1 MRTGRFGHLNGIVI
15 TCILT
20 LCLGSLHAIALK
32 SKLFTRFG
40 GKTNA
45 KESPI
50 SYKTL
55 YIDQNIDHFG
65 FLEDGTFKQ
74 RYLLSD
80 KYWHQPGGPILFY
93 TGNEGDITWFC
104 NNTGFMWE
112 VAKELGAMLIFA
124 EHRYYGESMPFGEAS
139 YSDSKH
145 LNFLTS
151 EQALADFA
159 VLIKM
164 IKSTIPGAQRS
175 PVIAIGG
182 SYGGMLSAWF
192 RMKYPNIV
200 VGALA
205 ASAPI
210 WQFPGMV
217 PCGAFLKTV
226 TQDFAKSGYN
236 CEVNIRK
243 SWSAI
248 NNISST
254 ASGLEWLSAEFS
266 LCDSLKNKNDVM
278 NFKNWLQE
286 TWVNLAMVDYPYE
299 ANFLQPLPRW
309 PIQVVCK
316 YLTMDS
322 TASDKLLLRGVSQA
336 AKVYYNY
343 TGSSSC
349 LNISQTATGNLGILG
364 WFYQACTEMVMPM
377 CTDGVN
383 DMFEPEEWNFQ
394 AFSDECKSMFGVRPR
409 ADWAEVVYG
418 GKDIGAHSNIIFS
431 NGVLDPWSAGGVT
444 HNISESLVSILI
456 PDGAHHLDLRY
467 SNDLD
472 PPTVRAARALEIK
485 YFKEWIRQ
493 AKKVHRSYLNS
504 RLKQYKASWEIT
516 DDAN

>member
-1 MRTGRFGHLNGIVI
+1 MRPRLEYLNGIVT
-15 TCILT
+15 TCILIQ
-20 LCLGSLHAIALK
+20 CLGSLHVTALK
-32 SKLFTRFG
+32 STLFSRFAGVTRIS
-40 GKTNA
+40 
-45 KESPI
+45 ESPI

-55 YIDQNIDHFG
+55 YIEQKINHFG

-74 RYLLSD
+74 RYLMSD
-80 KYWHQPGGPILFY
+80 MYWHNPGGAILFY

-112 VAKELGAMLIFA
+112 IAKELGAMLLFA
-124 EHRYYGESMPFGEAS
+124 EHRYYGESMPFGQAS

-145 LNFLTS
+145 LNYLTS

-159 VLIKM
+159 VLIKNV
-164 IKSTIPGAQRS
+164 KSTLPGAQHS
-175 PVIAIGG
+175 PVIAVGG

-217 PCGAFLKTV
+217 PCGAFYKTV

-248 NNISST
+248 NNISSM
-254 ASGLEWLSAEFS
+254 ASGLEWLSEEFS
-266 LCDSLKNKNDVM
+266 LCDSLKNKNDVA

-299 ANFLQPLPRW
+299 ANFLQPLPQW
-309 PIQVVCK
+309 PIQAVCK

-322 TASDKLLLRGVSQA
+322 TASDKLLLHGVSQA

-343 TGSSSC
+343 TGSISC

-364 WFYQACTEMVMPM
+364 WFYQSCTEMVMPM

-394 AFSDECKSMFGVRPR
+394 AFSDECKAMFGVRPR

-418 GKDIGAHSNIIFS
+418 GKDISAHSNIIFS
-431 NGVLDPWSAGGVT
+431 NGGLDPWSAGGVT
-444 HNISESLVSILI
+444 HNISESLVSIMI

-467 SNDLD
+467 SNALD
-472 PPTVRAARALEIK
+472 PPTVREARALELK

-493 AKKVHRSYLNS
+493 AKRAHRSHSHY
-504 RLKQYKASWEIT
+504 RL
-516 DDAN
+516 

>member
-1 MRTGRFGHLNGIVI
+1 PGMNE
-15 TCILT
+15 LT
-20 LCLGSLHAIALK
+20 EAPESFCCHWLI
-32 SKLFTRFG
+32 KLQPLLFPLRKLTPFTSNFPDR
-40 GKTNA
+40 
-45 KESPI
+45 S
-50 SYKTL
+50 
-55 YIDQNIDHFG
+55 FG

-74 RYLLSD
+74 RYLTSD
-80 KYWHQPGGPILFY
+80 VYWHKP
-93 TGNEGDITWFC
+93 
-104 NNTGFMWE
+104 
-112 VAKELGAMLIFA
+112 
-124 EHRYYGESMPFGEAS
+124 GESMPFGQAS

-145 LNFLTS
+145 LNYLTS

-159 VLIKM
+159 ILIKNV
-164 IKSTIPGAQRS
+164 KSTLPGAQHS
-175 PVIAIGG
+175 PVISIGG

-217 PCGAFLKTV
+217 PCGAFYKTV

-248 NNISST
+248 NNISSS
-254 ASGLEWLSAEFS
+254 ASGLVWLSEEFS
-266 LCDSLKNKNDVM
+266 LCGPLKNKNDVGS
-278 NFKNWLQE
+278 FKNWLQE

-309 PIQVVCK
+309 PIQAVCK

-322 TASDKLLLRGVSQA
+322 TVSDKLLLQGVAQA

-343 TGSSSC
+343 TGSTSC

-364 WFYQACTEMVMPM
+364 WFYQSCTEMVMPM
-377 CTDGVN
+377 CTDGVG

-394 AFSDECKSMFGVRPR
+394 AFSDECNAMFGVRPR

-418 GKDIGAHSNIIFS
+418 GKDISAHSNIIFS
-431 NGVLDPWSAGGVT
+431 NGGLDPWSAGGVT
-444 HNISESLVSILI
+444 HNISESLVSIMI

-467 SNDLD
+467 SNKHD
-472 PPTVRAARALEIK
+472 PPTVRAARTLELM

-493 AKKVHRSYLNS
+493 AKRPHRSHSHY
-504 RLKQYKASWEIT
+504 RL
-516 DDAN
+516 